1 MRLLCFNRVALRHRS
16 PPCVDGSS
24 FGPGPGDAF
33 TSPRHPHARREES
46 IVSGPPDHTPRST
59 ATGGSHHG
67 CLGGCIT
74 RVTTVPGIAL
84 QCTGSRTSRFSDR
97 FAIGHFRCVRLDGNL
112 ACPARRPTKQRGLGS
127 FDVPR
132 SGVRFGNRSAQPHHA
147 HGSGAARPVGT
158 AGLRPACSAQADCTG
173 APTPG
178 CRACRTERA
187 ASVSPSDGIPQDLPA
202 RRGGATDTGRP
213 CRRATIPNGSGPA
226 GQAIAPVPAAGNR
239 ADSTPIPRRRG
250 CRVSVPSGS
259 SSA

>member
-1 MRLLCFNRVALRHRS
+1 MRRWVIVRPRPRGCIHLAASSSCASGRIDRVRS
-16 PPCVDGSS
+16 
-24 FGPGPGDAF
+24 A
-33 TSPRHPHARREES
+33 RPHAAFHRDRGLPPRLSRR
-46 IVSGPPDHTPRST
+46 VHHTRDRR
-59 ATGGSHHG
+59 
-67 CLGGCIT
+67 T
-74 RVTTVPGIAL
+74 RYRI

-127 FDVPR
+127 CDVPR

-147 HGSGAARPVGT
+147 HGSGPARPVGT

-178 CRACRTERA
+178 CRASRTERA

-226 GQAIAPVPAAGNR
+226 GQAIAPVPAVGNR